1 MNLKDFSTNKYSKK
15 GLVSLFTDI
24 VDNSSCMKM
33 NIINDTGQFMCFE
46 ITDSLGKKY
55 NVRVF
60 FRNISNSG
68 WDDKPEIKR
77 IQIPCLE
84 DVKLPTKNDFSLLCG
99 IGKFDEEYMLA
110 VWDPKNYLTHNT
122 VCSCYVFFSSFIK
135 AKDKGFYH
143 GVNEGKEVMV
153 CNANGFEDMI
163 HEISSR
169 YM

>member
-1 MNLKDFSTNKYSKK
+1 MQLDNFSTCKYGKK
-15 GLVSLFTDI
+15 SLISLFTDI
-24 VDNSSCMKM
+24 VDKSLCKEVRL
-33 NIINDTGQFMCFE
+33 IDDTGQFVCFE
-46 ITDSLGKKY
+46 IIDSFEKKY
-55 NVRVF
+55 CVHVF

-84 DVKLPTKNDFSLLCG
+84 DIKTPTKHEFSILCG

-110 VWDPKNYLTHNT
+110 VWDPKKYLTHNT

-135 AKDKGFYH
+135 AMNNGFFH
-143 GVNEGKEVMV
+143 GMNEGKEVMV
-153 CNANGFEDMI
+153 CTASGFEKMI